1 MHGFADKK
9 LNTAE
14 NTARQIGVAAVRAVP
29 KVAFFKERT

>member
-9 LNTAE
+9 LNTAK
-14 NTARQIGVAAVRAVP
+14 NTARLIGVAAVRAVA

>member
-1 MHGFADKK
+1 MHGFTDKK

-14 NTARQIGVAAVRAVP
+14 NTARQIGVAVVRAVP

>member
-9 LNTAE
+9 LKIAE

>member
-14 NTARQIGVAAVRAVP
+14 NTARQISVAAVRAVP

>member
-9 LNTAE
+9 LNTAK
-14 NTARQIGVAAVRAVP
+14 NTARQMDVAAVRAIP